1 MNETAVEETTIVLK
15 FPSQCSLSTLIFAQ
29 SGLLSEFNASLSSS
43 CKKIFFNCEE
53 IQFIRPFCANLLS
66 AMMLSHLKR
75 GTAVFIKIPH
85 DQSVLN
91 YLKDLGFFD
100 EFVINQEKVTC
111 TPRSTSVAL
120 KKLES
125 VDGTYLGNITEW
137 LSYNANIPSQVAQD
151 LVSINLLE
159 AINNVFDHSQSE
171 IGCYVSAQ
179 AYHRENR
186 LILSILDLG
195 IGLFSSLK
203 TVHPEIKTDT
213 EAISRAVLE
222 GVSSKRTVEKKV
234 RGVGLTNIS
243 GFLKGRGEM
252 EIISYQG
259 YWKQQRDG
267 AIVIRDLSCSLRGTC
282 VNLSIDKQS
291 VLEIVDL
298 DEGIWG
304 E

>member
-1 MNETAVEETTIVLK
+1 MEETTIVLK

-29 SGLLSEFNASLSSS
+29 SGLLSDFNASLSTSNE
-43 CKKIFFNCEE
+43 KILFDCESVK
-53 IQFIRPFCANLLS
+53 FIRPFCANLLS
-66 AMMLSHLKR
+66 AMMLSHIKR

-85 DQSVLN
+85 NQSVLK
-91 YLKDLGFFD
+91 YLKDLGFFE
-100 EFVINQEKVTC
+100 EFIINQEKVTC

-125 VDGTYLGNITEW
+125 VDGTYLDNITKW
-137 LSYNANIPSQVAQD
+137 LNCNAEIPFQVAQD
-151 LVSINLLE
+151 LVSISLLE

-195 IGLFSSLK
+195 IGLFNSLK
-203 TVHPEIKTDT
+203 TVYPEIKNDP
-213 EAISRAVLE
+213 EAISRAILE
-222 GVSSKRTVEKKV
+222 GVSSKRTIEKKV

-252 EIISYQG
+252 EIVSYQG
-259 YWKQQRDG
+259 YWKQRHDG
-267 AIVIRDLSCSLRGTC
+267 AIEIRDLSCPLRGTC
-282 VNLSIDKQS
+282 VNLSIDKHS
-291 VLEIVDL
+291 VLEIVDP
-298 DEGIWG
+298 DEAVWG